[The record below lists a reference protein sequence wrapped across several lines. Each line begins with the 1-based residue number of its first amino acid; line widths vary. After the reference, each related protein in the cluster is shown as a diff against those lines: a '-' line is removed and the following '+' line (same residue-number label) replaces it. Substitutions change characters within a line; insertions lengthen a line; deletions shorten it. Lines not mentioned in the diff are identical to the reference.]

1 MIYSLPQ
8 VACTRTPLAPQR
20 RTSLGNMMN
29 QGNILLMSAIG
40 GLILALAM
48 LILFHQNANATKGYN
63 LRTLER
69 QRSQLLLEQQLL
81 NMQLAAEQSLETLET
96 SHKIQAMLPSRA
108 RDVEYMRDF
117 AAVAKKAD

>member
-8 VACTRTPLAPQR
+8 VARTRTPLAPQR
-20 RTSLGNMMN
+20 RTSLGHMMN

-81 NMQLAAEQSLETLET
+81 NMQLAAEQSLETLEA
-96 SHKIQAMLPSRA
+96 SNKIQAMLPSRA